1 MCPRTKQF
9 IQRPGS
15 SVLEEVTTGEQEAVT
30 GGPKCNIWWFLIIA
44 GTVLVGWMG
53 GLTYKHLELR
63 DEAVN
68 TWSKSSAED
77 ATQVEQFKHILYRL
91 DEIDKKL
98 DKRVSGTKMDTLA
111 SE

>member
-1 MCPRTKQF
+1 MCPRVKQF

-15 SVLEEVTTGEQEAVT
+15 SVMEEVSTAEQEAVS
-30 GGPKCNIWWFLIIA
+30 GGARCNIWWFLTIA
-44 GTVLVGWMG
+44 GAVIFGWLG
-53 GLTYKHLELR
+53 ALTYKHLDLQDVTSDTKSR
-63 DEAVN
+63 GEAYN
-68 TWSKSSAED
+68 
-77 ATQVEQFKHILYRL
+77 ATQTEQFKHILYRL